1 MTAPAPTLSVAFA
14 TSASGMLDE
23 SWPLLAAAF
32 SAAGCTATAR
42 AWTDTSVPW
51 SGFDAVV
58 VTYAWDYTA
67 GRDAFVE
74 WAEAV
79 ASETT
84 IVNALPLLRWN
95 SEKTYLADLA
105 ADGVPIVPTDFVAPG
120 EPWRP
125 PPGDFVV
132 KPAVANGGLEAARYA
147 DAHAPA
153 AAHVARLH
161 AAGHVALIQPYLRRV
176 DEVGET
182 ALIFLGGAFSHAV
195 TKQPLLRADAGVT
208 ERLYEHHEIAPAA
221 PRPDQLAVAE
231 QVVSAA
237 RARHGDLAYARIDLL
252 DDEDG
257 RPCLLELE
265 AVEPALYLPD
275 ADAGGLLATAVRRQI
290 AAERAAS
297 AAPPAPLR
305 DT

>member
-1 MTAPAPTLSVAFA
+1 MTTPAFAVAFA

-23 SWPLLAAAF
+23 SWPLLAEAF
-32 SAAGCTATAR
+32 SAAGCTATVR
-42 AWTDTSVPW
+42 AWSDTSIPW
-51 SGFDAVV
+51 SSFDAVV
-58 VTYAWDYTA
+58 VSYAWDYTA
-67 GRDAFVE
+67 GRDAFVG

-79 ASETT
+79 GTETT
-84 IVNALPLLRWN
+84 IVNTLPVLRWN

-120 EPWRP
+120 SPWRP
-125 PPGDFVV
+125 PPGEFVV

-153 AAHVARLH
+153 VAHVARLH

-176 DEVGET
+176 DDAGET
-182 ALIFLGGAFSHAV
+182 ALIFLDGAFSHAV

-208 ERLYEHHEIAPAA
+208 ERLYEHHEIAPAV
-221 PRPDQLAVAE
+221 PRPDQLATAE

-237 RARHGDLAYARIDLL
+237 HARHGDLAYARVDLL

-265 AVEPALYLPD
+265 AVEPALYVPD
-275 ADAGGLLATAVRRQI
+275 TAAAGRLATAVLRQI
-290 AAERAAS
+290 AAARAAEDGS
-297 AAPPAPLR
+297 ASLLR
-305 DT
+305 HT